1 MPPAKGKM
9 YVVEFS
15 DGRDLVAMGTDR
27 NWMPVWEK
35 TRTATEKRAGSIKPL
50 DVVPFPAVLKWIFIT
65 GAGDME
71 ELTEA
76 QIKKRFGKFKYDDHP
91 WTARSPKRRRARRAS
106 ASAS

>member
-15 DGRDLVAMGTDR
+15 DGRDLVAIGTDR

-35 TRTATEKRAGSIKPL
+35 TRAATEKRAGSVKPL

-71 ELTEA
+71 ELTGT
-76 QIKKRFGKFKYDDHP
+76 QIKKRFGSVKYDDHP
-91 WTARSPKRRRARRAS
+91 WASRSPQRRRESRAS
-106 ASAS
+106 